1 MNEDNIKKIEEHDD
15 IEKKCHDC
23 CVDIKIDN
31 NEIVNG
37 VLLKYK
43 DGDEDICI
51 YKCNECYE
59 KNASLA
65 NYNKCEVYSR
75 VVGYYRPVQQWNKG
89 KAQEY
94 SERTEFNY
102 GKEYL

>member
-1 MNEDNIKKIEEHDD
+1 MNKENLKDMKCCSDLEQ
-15 IEKKCHDC
+15 KCHDC
-23 CVDIKIDN
+23 HVDIKTEGE
-31 NEIVNG
+31 EITNG

-43 DGDEDICI
+43 NGDEDICI
-51 YKCNECYE
+51 YKCNNCYE
-59 KNASLA
+59 KDPSLV

-94 SERTEFNY
+94 SERKEFEC
-102 GKEYL
+102 K